1 MIRSMFISVLF
12 LCTSACTSPQ
22 AEIAVIKHI
31 QRHRQTEH
39 VEYVRLDIHSEG
51 RSIGYLH
58 AVYAHPENINLTLG
72 LNPER
77 KSIRQTFPSALLVAN
92 AGFFTDTW
100 KPTGLL
106 RHSGRSLSPLITKG
120 GAAGSGVF
128 LVTDNIPRL
137 VERERITRQEVQKS
151 SFAIQAG
158 PRIIEPN
165 GQPGIRSDDGKRR
178 NRTLIGVSEKGLLVV
193 ASFIAHPNGGRG
205 LSLFQ
210 LQELLTKR
218 LREESHTAKYALSSA
233 LNLDGGPSS
242 SFIFRGKKQN
252 IEVAGSNKV
261 LSIIALE
268 VK

>member
-1 MIRSMFISVLF
+1 MMRRLSIAALALFIAA
-12 LCTSACTSPQ
+12 CTSARP
-22 AEIAVIKHI
+22 EIAVIEDVLSQK
-31 QRHRQTEH
+31 QTEH
-39 VEYVRLDIHSEG
+39 VEYVRLDIHSQG
-51 RSIGYLH
+51 KSIGYLH
-58 AVYAHPENINLTLG
+58 AVYAHPENVNLTLG

-77 KSIRQTFPSALLVAN
+77 KAVHQTFPSALLVAN

-128 LVTDNIPRL
+128 LITDNIPRL
-137 VERERITRQEVQKS
+137 VEREQITRQEVQKA

-165 GQPGIRSDDGKRR
+165 GQPGIRSDDGKRT
-178 NRTLIGVSEKGLLVV
+178 NRTFIGISEKGLLVV

-210 LQELLTKR
+210 LQDLLTKR
-218 LREESHTAKYALSSA
+218 LRKETETAKYALKAA

-242 SFIFRGKKQN
+242 SFILRGKAHTV
-252 IEVAGSNKV
+252 EASGSNKV

-268 VK
+268 IK